1 MENKIDDN
9 NDVSLYKQIERNYDL
24 AVREWIIL
32 INLQCINLK
41 LHFCIKCRA
50 KGYIS
55 THTFIMEE
63 PKKLET

>member
-1 MENKIDDN
+1 MENKVDDN

-24 AVREWIIL
+24 AVRERIIP

-41 LHFCIKCRA
+41 LYFCRKYRA

-55 THTFIMEE
+55 THAFVNGRT
-63 PKKLET
+63 KET